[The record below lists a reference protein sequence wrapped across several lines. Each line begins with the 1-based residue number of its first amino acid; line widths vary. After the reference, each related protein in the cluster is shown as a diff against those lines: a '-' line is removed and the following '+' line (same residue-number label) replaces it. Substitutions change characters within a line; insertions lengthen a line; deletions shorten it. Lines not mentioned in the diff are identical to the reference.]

1 MSGPLSSLSVEL
13 VQEIAAYLD
22 THDQAAVRATCSALS
37 AALDPLL
44 FSALTLNIRN
54 ESLERDLSRLRA
66 LGDGRTPYSHYA
78 RDLYIKQ
85 LTPYFWNP
93 EKDPKIAEEET
104 RCLIELEVA
113 LKLALGR
120 LGGVQT
126 VRWVGSSL
134 DRDWVPEIVLDAL
147 ATWEIR
153 EFTYEPGQ
161 RKTLPAFDRLS
172 GASLER
178 LSVPVRPTAD
188 LTPLLALLQRS
199 PNLTSLSLSAST
211 DPSRL
216 HDIWSCL
223 LEYSIHLVEL
233 SINSVSSQL
242 CEYLTSYTGLRR
254 LVLRDVDTS
263 RASRD
268 MADTFFERVLP
279 QHSASL
285 IELRLV
291 PGYTGNWSFGTHNHI
306 PFSSLTHLQ
315 TLELALDTARKGG
328 AAQTRK
334 DLTVLLEIL
343 PRLPAL
349 RELTLR
355 TTQDEWFRDEI
366 VCGHG
371 MVGYWREIGDRMQ
384 DVLEGYR
391 YPAGTVLPT
400 GLEVKAPFLRNGRCL
415 RLVEAED
422 GDVLEYAYAQFE
434 GGRRLSKEECAVHD
448 DDSDDDD

>member
-13 VQEIAAYLD
+13 VQEIAVYLD
-22 THDQAAVRATCSALS
+22 THDQTAVRATCSALS
-37 AALDPLL
+37 ASLVPLL
-44 FSALTLNIRN
+44 FSVLTLNIRN

-66 LGDGRTPYSHYA
+66 VADGRTPYSHYA

-120 LGGVQT
+120 LDGVQA

-147 ATWEIR
+147 ARWDIR

-161 RKTLPAFDRLS
+161 RKMLPAFDRLS
-172 GASLER
+172 GASLTR

-188 LTPLLALLQRS
+188 LKPLLILLQRS
-199 PNLTSLSLSAST
+199 PNLASLSLSAST
-211 DPSRL
+211 DPSHL

-223 LEYSIHLVEL
+223 QSQPIHLVEL
-233 SINSVSSQL
+233 SVNSVSPQL

-279 QHSASL
+279 HHSASL
-285 IELRLV
+285 IELRLAS
-291 PGYTGNWSFGTHNHI
+291 GYTGNWSFGTHNI
-306 PFSSLTHLQ
+306 TVLSSLAHLQ

-334 DLTVLLEIL
+334 DFALLLGMLPHLPTLRSLTI
-343 PRLPAL
+343 
-349 RELTLR
+349 R
-355 TTQDEWFRDEI
+355 TTQDDWFRDEL

-371 MVGYWREIGDRMQ
+371 MVGYWREKDDRLRS
-384 DVLEGYR
+384 VLEGYV
-391 YPAGTVLPT
+391 YPAGTILSAE
-400 GLEVKAPFLRNGRCL
+400 LEVKMPFLRDGRCL
-415 RLVEAED
+415 RLVEADD
-422 GDVLEYAYAQFE
+422 GNGLVYAQFE
-434 GGRRLSKEECAVHD
+434 GGGRLSREECVV
-448 DDSDDDD
+448 DSDEDD